1 MKICVAI
8 PTLNEEKNITNI
20 FSKIKKNKIKLDILF
35 IDDNSK
41 DKSQELIKELSKK
54 FKNVNYIFRKK
65 KVGIGSAHKEAIKY
79 IYKNR

>member
-41 DKSQELIKELSKK
+41 DKSQELIKELNKK
-54 FKNVNYIFRKK
+54 IKNVN
-65 KVGIGSAHKEAIKY
+65 
-79 IYKNR
+79 

>member
-41 DKSQELIKELSKK
+41 DKSQELIKELNKK
-54 FKNVNYIFRKK
+54 FKKIN
-65 KVGIGSAHKEAIKY
+65 
-79 IYKNR
+79 

>member
-65 KVGIGSAHKEAIKY
+65 KSWNWFGS
-79 IYKNR
+79 